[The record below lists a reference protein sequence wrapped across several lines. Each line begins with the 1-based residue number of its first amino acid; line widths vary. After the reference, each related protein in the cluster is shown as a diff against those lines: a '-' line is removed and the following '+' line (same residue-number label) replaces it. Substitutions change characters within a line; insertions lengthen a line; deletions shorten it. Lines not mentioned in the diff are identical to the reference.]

1 LLPPYG
7 MSHTPVEVDAPDI
20 SAWSRGSAGIP
31 YVVCLDS
38 GRTGT
43 HVVITALVH
52 GNELC
57 GAWALLR
64 LLEGGIRPRS
74 GRLSLAFVNTE
85 AYRRFDPAQPKASR
99 YLDEDLNRLWDP
111 ATLAGPRQSRELER
125 ARELRPLIESAD
137 WLLDLHSMQL
147 PSRPLLLCGLCDKGR
162 RLAARMGYPDL
173 VVADRGHSN
182 GARMRDFGAF
192 ADPAS
197 PRTALLVECGQHWA
211 RGSVE
216 VAIATCRRFLE
227 ALDVVEPALLD
238 RLCPPPV
245 TLPQRMVE
253 VTDAVTVN
261 GGPFRFT
268 RDFQGLEVIP
278 EAGTIIAYDGTRPIR
293 TPYDDCILI
302 MPSRRLAPGLTAVRL
317 GQFVD

>member
-1 LLPPYG
+1 
-7 MSHTPVEVDAPDI
+7 
-20 SAWSRGSAGIP
+20 
-31 YVVCLDS
+31 
-38 GRTGT
+38 
-43 HVVITALVH
+43 VVITALVH

-64 LLEGGIRPRS
+64 LLESGIRPRS
-74 GRLSLAFVNTE
+74 GRLSLAFVNTQ

-173 VVADRGHSN
+173 IVADRGHSN
-182 GARMRDFGAF
+182 GARMRDFGGF

-197 PRTALLVECGQHWA
+197 PRTAMLVECGQHWA
-211 RGSVE
+211 RESVE
-216 VAIATCRRFLE
+216 VAVATCRRFLE
-227 ALDVVEPALLD
+227 TLEVVKPALLD
-238 RLCPPPV
+238 RLCPPPAMP
-245 TLPQRMVE
+245 PQRMVE

-268 RDFQGLEVIP
+268 RDFQGLEVVP

>member
-1 LLPPYG
+1 
-7 MSHTPVEVDAPDI
+7 MSDIPVEVDAPDI
-20 SAWSRGSAGIP
+20 SAWSRGSGGIP
-31 YVVCLDS
+31 YVVRLDS
-38 GRTGT
+38 GRTGP

-64 LLEGGIRPRS
+64 LLECDVRPRS
-74 GRLSLAFVNTE
+74 GRLSLAFVNTD
-85 AYRRFDPAQPKASR
+85 AYRRFDPALPKASR
-99 YLDEDLNRLWDP
+99 YLDEDLNRLWDA
-111 ATLAGPRQSRELER
+111 ATLSGPRRSRELAR
-125 ARELRPLIESAD
+125 ARELRPLIEGAD

-147 PSRPLLLCGLCDKGR
+147 PARPLLLCGLCDKGR
-162 RLAARMGYPDL
+162 RLAEKMGYPDL

-192 ADPAS
+192 SDPTS
-197 PRTALLVECGQHWA
+197 PRTAMLVECGQHWA
-211 RGSVE
+211 QQSVE
-216 VAIATCRRFLE
+216 VAIATCRRFLDVLE
-227 ALDVVEPALLD
+227 VVEPALLD
-238 RLCPPPV
+238 RLCPPPEMP
-245 TLPQRMVE
+245 PQRIVQ

-268 RDFQGLEVIP
+268 QDFQGLEVVP
-278 EAGTIIAYDGTRPIR
+278 KAGTVIAYDGAKPIR
-293 TPYDDCILI
+293 TPYDQCILI

>member
-1 LLPPYG
+1 

-38 GRTGT
+38 GRTGA

-64 LLEGGIRPRS
+64 LLESGIRPRS
-74 GRLSLAFVNTE
+74 GRLSLAFVNTQ

-173 VVADRGHSN
+173 IVADRGHSN
-182 GARMRDFGAF
+182 GARMRDFGGF

-197 PRTALLVECGQHWA
+197 PRTAMLVECGQHWA
-211 RGSVE
+211 RESVE
-216 VAIATCRRFLE
+216 VAVATCRRFLE
-227 ALDVVEPALLD
+227 TLEVVKPALLD
-238 RLCPPPV
+238 RLCPPPASP
-245 TLPQRMVE
+245 PQRMVE

-268 RDFQGLEVIP
+268 RDFQGLEVVP

>member
-1 LLPPYG
+1 
-7 MSHTPVEVDAPDI
+7 MSEAPVEIDAPDI
-20 SAWSRGSAGIP
+20 SAYSGGSGGVP
-31 YVVCLDS
+31 YIVSLDS
-38 GRTGT
+38 GTSGP

-64 LLEGGIRPRS
+64 LLEGGIRPRI
-74 GRLSLAFVNTE
+74 GRLSLAFVNTL

-99 YLDEDLNRLWDP
+99 YLDEDLNRLWNA
-111 ATLAGPRQSRELER
+111 ATLDGPRRSRELDR
-125 ARELRPLIESAD
+125 ARELRPLIGSAD

-147 PSRPLLLCGLCDKGR
+147 PARPLLLCGLCDKGR
-162 RLAARMGYPDL
+162 RLAAKMGYPEL

-192 ADPAS
+192 SDPKS
-197 PRTALLVECGQHWA
+197 PRAAMLVECGQHWA
-211 RGSVE
+211 RASVE

-227 ALDVVEPALLD
+227 ALGVVEPALLE
-238 RLCPPPV
+238 RLCPPPEAA
-245 TLPQRMVE
+245 PQRVVE
-253 VTDAVTVN
+253 VTDAITVN

-268 RDFQGLEVIP
+268 QDFHGLEVVP
-278 EAGTIIAYDGTRPIR
+278 EAGTIIAYDGATPIR
-293 TPYDDCILI
+293 TPYDHCILI

-317 GQFVD
+317 GQFVA

>member
-1 LLPPYG
+1 
-7 MSHTPVEVDAPDI
+7 MSDPPVEIDAPDI
-20 SAWSRGSAGIP
+20 SAWSRGSGGIP
-31 YVVCLDS
+31 YVVRLDS
-38 GRTGT
+38 GRAGA
-43 HVVITALVH
+43 HVVVTALVH

-64 LLEGGIRPRS
+64 VLERGIRPRS
-74 GRLSLAFVNTE
+74 GCLSLAFANTR

-99 YLDEDLNRLWDP
+99 YLDEDFNRLWDA
-111 ATLAGPRQSRELER
+111 ATLDGPRQSRELER

-147 PSRPLLLCGLCDKGR
+147 AARPLLLCGLCGKGR
-162 RLAARMGYPDL
+162 RLAQKMGYPDL

-197 PRTALLVECGQHWA
+197 PRTAMLVECGQHWA
-211 RGSVE
+211 RTSVD

-227 ALDVVEPALLD
+227 ALEVVEPALLD
-238 RLCPPPV
+238 RLCPPPP
-245 TLPQRMVE
+245 TPPQRMVE

-268 RDFQGLEVIP
+268 RDFHGLEIIP
-278 EAGTIIAYDGTRPIR
+278 EAGTIIAYDGASAIR

-317 GQFVD
+317 GQFVG

>member
-1 LLPPYG
+1 
-7 MSHTPVEVDAPDI
+7 MSDTPVEVDAPDI

-38 GRTGT
+38 GRTGA

-64 LLEGGIRPRS
+64 LLECGIRPRS
-74 GRLSLAFVNTE
+74 GRLSLAFVNTR

-99 YLDEDLNRLWDP
+99 YLDEDFNRLWDP
-111 ATLAGPRQSRELER
+111 ATLDGPRQSRELER

-162 RLAARMGYPDL
+162 ELAASMGYPDL
-173 VVADRGHSN
+173 IVADRGHSN

-197 PRTALLVECGQHWA
+197 PRAAMLVECGQHWA

-227 ALDVVEPALLD
+227 AVDVVEPTLLD
-238 RLCPPPV
+238 RLCRPPEPS
-245 TLPQRMVE
+245 PQRLVE
-253 VTDAVTVN
+253 VTAAITVN

-268 RDFQGLEVIP
+268 QDFQGLEVVP
-278 EAGTIIAYDGTRPIR
+278 EAGTIIAYDGTTPVR
-293 TPYDDCILI
+293 TPYDHCILI
-302 MPSRRLAPGLTAVRL
+302 MPSRRLTPGLTAVRL
-317 GQFVD
+317 GQFVG

>member
-1 LLPPYG
+1 
-7 MSHTPVEVDAPDI
+7 
-20 SAWSRGSAGIP
+20 
-31 YVVCLDS
+31 
-38 GRTGT
+38 
-43 HVVITALVH
+43 VVITALVH

-64 LLEGGIRPRS
+64 LLECDIRPRS
-74 GRLSLAFVNTE
+74 GRLSLAFVNTA

-111 ATLAGPRQSRELER
+111 ATLGGPRRSRELAR

-147 PSRPLLLCGLCDKGR
+147 PARPLLLCGLCEKGR
-162 RLAARMGYPDL
+162 RLAAKMGYPDL

-197 PRTALLVECGQHWA
+197 PRTAMLVECGQHWA
-211 RGSVE
+211 RASVE

-227 ALDVVEPALLD
+227 ALELVEPGLLD
-238 RLCPPPV
+238 RLCPQPEMSS
-245 TLPQRMVE
+245 QRIVN
-253 VTDAVTVN
+253 VTDAITVN

-268 RDFQGLEVIP
+268 QEYYGLEVVP
-278 EAGTIIAYDGTRPIR
+278 NAGTVIAYDGARPIR

>member
-1 LLPPYG
+1 
-7 MSHTPVEVDAPDI
+7 MSEPPVEIDAPDI
-20 SAWSRGSAGIP
+20 KAYSRGSAGVP
-31 YVVCLDS
+31 YVVHLDS
-38 GRTGT
+38 GRAGP

-64 LLEGGIRPRS
+64 LLEGGIRPQS
-74 GRLSLAFVNTE
+74 GRLSLAFVNTL
-85 AYRRFDPAQPKASR
+85 AYLRFDPAQPKSTR

-111 ATLAGPRQSRELER
+111 ATLDGPRRSRELER

-147 PSRPLLLCGLCDKGR
+147 PARPLLLCGLCAKGR
-162 RLAARMGYPDL
+162 QLAASMGYPDL

-197 PRTALLVECGQHWA
+197 PRTAMLVECGQHWA
-211 RGSVE
+211 RGSVD

-227 ALDVVEPALLD
+227 ALEVVEPAMLD
-238 RLCPPPV
+238 RLCPAPERP
-245 TLPQRMVE
+245 PQRMVE

-268 RDFQGLEVIP
+268 QDFQGLEIIA
-278 EAGTIIAYDGTRPIR
+278 EAGTIIAYDGTTPVR
-293 TPYDDCILI
+293 TPYDQCILI

-317 GQFVD
+317 GQLVD

>member
-1 LLPPYG
+1 
-7 MSHTPVEVDAPDI
+7 MSEPPVEIDAPDI
-20 SAWSRGSAGIP
+20 RAHSSGSAGVP
-31 YVVCLDS
+31 YVVHLDS
-38 GRTGT
+38 GRPGPQ
-43 HVVITALVH
+43 VVITALVH

-64 LLEGGIRPRS
+64 LLESGIRPQA
-74 GRLSLAFVNTE
+74 GRLSLAFVNTL
-85 AYRRFDPAQPKASR
+85 AYERFDPAEPKATR

-111 ATLAGPRQSRELER
+111 ATLDGPRRSLELER

-147 PSRPLLLCGLCDKGR
+147 PARPLLLCGLCAKGR
-162 RLAARMGYPDL
+162 QLAARMGYPDL

-197 PRTALLVECGQHWA
+197 PRTAMLVECGQHWA
-211 RGSVE
+211 RGSVD
-216 VAIATCRRFLE
+216 VAIAACRQFLQ
-227 ALDVVEPALLD
+227 AVEIVKPTMLD
-238 RLCPPPV
+238 RLCPPPERS
-245 TLPQRMVE
+245 PQRMVE

-268 RDFQGLEVIP
+268 RDFQGLEIIP
-278 EAGTIIAYDGTRPIR
+278 EAGTIIAYDGAMPIR
-293 TPYDDCILI
+293 TPYDQCILI
-302 MPSRRLAPGLTAVRL
+302 MPSRRLSPGLTAVRL
-317 GQFVD
+317 GQLVD

>member
-1 LLPPYG
+1 
-7 MSHTPVEVDAPDI
+7 MSEPPVEIDAPDI
-20 SAWSRGSAGIP
+20 RAHSSGSAGVP
-31 YVVCLDS
+31 YVVHLDS
-38 GRTGT
+38 GRPGPQ
-43 HVVITALVH
+43 VVITALVH

-64 LLEGGIRPRS
+64 LLECDLRLHS
-74 GRLSLAFVNTE
+74 GRLSLAFVNTL
-85 AYRRFDPAQPKASR
+85 AYERFDPAQPKASR

-111 ATLAGPRQSRELER
+111 GTLDGPRRSRELER

-147 PSRPLLLCGLCDKGR
+147 PARPLLLCGLCAKGR
-162 RLAARMGYPDL
+162 QLAARMGYPDL

-197 PRTALLVECGQHWA
+197 PRTAMLVECGQHWA
-211 RGSVE
+211 RGSVD
-216 VAIATCRRFLE
+216 VAIAACRQFLQAVE
-227 ALDVVEPALLD
+227 IVEPTMLD
-238 RLCPPPV
+238 RVCPPPERS
-245 TLPQRMVE
+245 PQRMVE

-268 RDFQGLEVIP
+268 RDFQGLEIIP
-278 EAGTIIAYDGTRPIR
+278 EAGTIIAYDGAMPIR
-293 TPYDDCILI
+293 TPYDQCILI
-302 MPSRRLAPGLTAVRL
+302 MPSRRLSPGLTAVRL
-317 GQFVD
+317 GQLVD

>member
-1 LLPPYG
+1 
-7 MSHTPVEVDAPDI
+7 MSEPPVEIDAPDI
-20 SAWSRGSAGIP
+20 SAYASGGAGVP
-31 YVVCLDS
+31 YVVDLDS
-38 GRTGT
+38 GRAGP

-52 GNELC
+52 GNELS

-64 LLEGGIRPRS
+64 LLERGIRPQS
-74 GRLSLAFVNTE
+74 GRLSLAFVNTL
-85 AYRRFDPAQPKASR
+85 AYRRFDPAEPKSTR

-111 ATLAGPRQSRELER
+111 ATLDGPRQSRELER

-147 PSRPLLLCGLCDKGR
+147 PARPLLLCGLCAKGR

-197 PRTALLVECGQHWA
+197 PRTAMLVECGQHWA
-211 RGSVE
+211 RRSVD

-227 ALDVVEPALLD
+227 AVEAVEPAMLD
-238 RLCPPPV
+238 RLCPPPE
-245 TLPQRMVE
+245 TSPQRLVE

-268 RDFQGLEVIP
+268 QDFQGLEVIP

-293 TPYDDCILI
+293 TPYDQCILI
-302 MPSRRLAPGLTAVRL
+302 MPSRRLVPGLTAVRL

>member
-1 LLPPYG
+1 
-7 MSHTPVEVDAPDI
+7 MSDPIEIAVPDLG
-20 SAWSRGSAGIP
+20 RHRQGNTGIP
-31 YVVCLDS
+31 GVTS
-38 GRTGT
+38 FEGARAGP

-64 LLEGGIRPRS
+64 LLECDLRPHS
-74 GRLSLAFVNTE
+74 GRLSLAFVNTL
-85 AYRRFDPAQPKASR
+85 AYERFDPAQPKASR

-111 ATLAGPRQSRELER
+111 GTLDGPRRSRELER

-147 PSRPLLLCGLCDKGR
+147 PARPLLLCGLCAKGR
-162 RLAARMGYPDL
+162 QLAARMGYPDL

-182 GARMRDFGAF
+182 GPRMRDFGAF

-197 PRTALLVECGQHWA
+197 PRTAMLVECGQHWA
-211 RGSVE
+211 RSSVD
-216 VAIATCRRFLE
+216 VAITTCRQFLQAVE
-227 ALDVVEPALLD
+227 IVEPAMLD
-238 RLCPPPV
+238 SLCPPPEAS
-245 TLPQRMVE
+245 PQRMVE

-268 RDFQGLEVIP
+268 QDFQGLEIIP
-278 EAGTIIAYDGTRPIR
+278 EAGTIIAYDGALPIR
-293 TPYDDCILI
+293 TPYDRCILI

>member
-1 LLPPYG
+1 
-7 MSHTPVEVDAPDI
+7 MSDTPVEVDAPDI

-38 GRTGT
+38 GRTGA

-74 GRLSLAFVNTE
+74 GRLSLAFVNTQ

-173 VVADRGHSN
+173 IVADRGHSN
-182 GARMRDFGAF
+182 GARMRDFGGF

-197 PRTALLVECGQHWA
+197 PRTAMLVECGQHWA
-211 RGSVE
+211 RESVE
-216 VAIATCRRFLE
+216 VAVATCRRFLE
-227 ALDVVEPALLD
+227 TLEVVKPALLD
-238 RLCPPPV
+238 RLCPPPASP
-245 TLPQRMVE
+245 PQRMVE

-268 RDFQGLEVIP
+268 RDFQGLEVVP
-278 EAGTIIAYDGTRPIR
+278 EAGTIIAYDGTKPIR

>member
-1 LLPPYG
+1 
-7 MSHTPVEVDAPDI
+7 MSDTPVEVDAPDI

-38 GRTGT
+38 GRTGP

-64 LLEGGIRPRS
+64 LLECGIVPRS
-74 GRLSLAFVNTE
+74 GRLTLVFVNTQ
-85 AYRRFDPAQPKASR
+85 AYRRFDPAQPKVSR

-111 ATLAGPRQSRELER
+111 ATLDGPRRSRELER

-147 PSRPLLLCGLCDKGR
+147 PARPLLLCGLCDKGR

-192 ADPAS
+192 ADPTS
-197 PRTALLVECGQHWA
+197 PRTAMLVECGQHWA
-211 RGSVE
+211 RASVE

-227 ALDVVEPALLD
+227 AVEAVEPAMLD
-238 RLCPPPV
+238 RLCPPPERS
-245 TLPQRMVE
+245 PQRMVE
-253 VTDAVTVN
+253 VTDAVTVD

-268 RDFQGLEVIP
+268 RDFQGLEVVP
-278 EAGTIIAYDGTRPIR
+278 EAGTIIAYDGTTPIR
-293 TPYDDCILI
+293 TPYDHCILI